1 MDAPRAQIYVP
12 RHHAVLHAAGAT
24 VQPLHRRSAE
34 KVRTVKV
41 IGYIRVSTQEQAEE
55 GASLE
60 AQRRRI
66 EQWAELNDGEV
77 ERIYEDA
84 GLSGK
89 TISARPGLLA
99 ALEAATKGKA
109 LVVYSFSRLARS
121 TRDMLAIGDRL
132 TVQKADLVS
141 ISERFDTTTAAGK
154 LMFRMLAVLA
164 EFERDIISERT
175 KSALA
180 VRKAQGV
187 KLGSPTPGRG
197 AAVSGARRRGIARER
212 DAVLLPIA
220 GTGTLEQRAARL
232 NAAGYQTAE
241 GRPFTKGTVSR
252 MLKRAE
258 TG

>member
-1 MDAPRAQIYVP
+1 
-12 RHHAVLHAAGAT
+12 
-24 VQPLHRRSAE
+24 
-34 KVRTVKV
+34 VKV
-41 IGYIRVSTQEQAEE
+41 IGYIRVSTQEQATE
-55 GASLE
+55 GVSLE

-66 EQWAELNDGEV
+66 EQWAELNEGEV
-77 ERIYEDA
+77 EHIYEDA
-84 GLSGK
+84 GISGK
-89 TISARPGLLA
+89 TISARPGLIQ
-99 ALEAATKGKA
+99 ALEAATRGKA

-175 KSALA
+175 KGALA
-180 VRKAQGV
+180 ARKAQGV
-187 KLGSPTPGRG
+187 KLGSPKPRNG
-197 AAVSGARRRGIARER
+197 AVVAARARTAAARER
-212 DAVLLPIA
+212 DAPLLVLA
-220 GTGTLEQRAARL
+220 GAGRLEDRAARL
-232 NAAGYQTAE
+232 NAAGYRTAG

-258 TG
+258 TVTAVRD